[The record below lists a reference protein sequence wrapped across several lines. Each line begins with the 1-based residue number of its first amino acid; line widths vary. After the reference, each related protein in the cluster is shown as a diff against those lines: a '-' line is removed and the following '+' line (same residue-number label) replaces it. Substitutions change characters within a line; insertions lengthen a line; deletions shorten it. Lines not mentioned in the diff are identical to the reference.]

1 MVIRSSSGFMNGL
14 VAFKVAIKLIFAPFL
29 LYLMAAPL
37 QADYPLTLTIYKL
50 NEEAGQLSQ
59 KTERRVQEFNPT
71 FLRQLVVNQPDQPAD
86 KKEYKA
92 YKLTQ
97 ELGAC
102 PRIDCPTGNCSCV
115 ALTPASMPSCGGSKL
130 V

>member
-97 ELGAC
+97 ELGA
-102 PRIDCPTGNCSCV
+102 
-115 ALTPASMPSCGGSKL
+115 
-130 V
+130 